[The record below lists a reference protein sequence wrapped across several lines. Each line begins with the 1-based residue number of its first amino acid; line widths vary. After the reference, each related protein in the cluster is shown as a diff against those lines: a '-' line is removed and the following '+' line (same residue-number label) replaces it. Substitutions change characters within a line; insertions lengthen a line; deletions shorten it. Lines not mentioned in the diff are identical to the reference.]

1 MNSFLLIEQLSLLVN
16 DLLDPGLD
24 SVLHFFSLDSLS
36 LSVCLNR
43 DFVGVDL
50 LSLLLN
56 LRLVLHVLLPQ
67 IVEVFFFLVDLN
79 FALSHLVDELL
90 SLSLHICDYF
100 YLFSVL
106 PFQDFYFNL
115 TFLVTIALNKQGF
128 QQNVNFIVSIQLFE
142 VRLKLQGIGCLVKIS

>member
-36 LSVCLNR
+36 LSVCLDR

-106 PFQDFYFNL
+106 PFQNFYFNL
-115 TFLVTIALNKQGF
+115 AFLVTIALNKQGF

>member
-36 LSVCLNR
+36 LSVCLDR

-67 IVEVFFFLVDLN
+67 IVEVLFFLVDLN

-106 PFQDFYFNL
+106 PFQDFYFYL
-115 TFLVTIALNKQGF
+115 AFLVTVALNKQGF
-128 QQNVNFIVSIQLFE
+128 QQNVDFIVSIQLFE
-142 VRLKLQGIGCLVKIS
+142 VGLKLQGIGCLVKIS